1 MPFQVQDGH
10 SHRGQIT
17 SCPLFKLLP
26 APLQEE
32 SKTHEFL
39 MHYIHMLPVDKVGI
53 PEYYAELDRSLGELK
68 NPNLIY
74 PVGDE
79 VYIHIFPDET
89 DSRDYYIAV
98 EPGMIQ
104 MIDGLMGHPDGGP

>member
-1 MPFQVQDGH
+1 MAAGSLPFQVQDGH

-39 MHYIHMLPVDKVGI
+39 MDYIHMLPVDKVGI

-68 NPNLIY
+68 KPQ
-74 PVGDE
+74 
-79 VYIHIFPDET
+79 PDL
-89 DSRDYYIAV
+89 
-98 EPGMIQ
+98 PG
-104 MIDGLMGHPDGGP
+104 GG